1 MFVHQTMVYTISS
14 YSRGWQPS
22 YSRAMFVHQ
31 TMVPYHHI
39 QEGGSPHVQELCLYI
54 KQWYHIIIFKRVAAL
69 MFKSYVCTSNNGTIS
84 SYSRGWQP
92 SCSRAMFVHQTMVP
106 YHHIQEGGSPHVQEL
121 CLYIKQWYHI
131 IIFKRVAALMFKS
144 YVCTSNNGTISSYS
158 REWQPPY
165 SSGFAVRIVS
175 FNERDI
181 AHC

>member
-1 MFVHQTMVYTISS
+1 MFVHQTMVPYHHIQEGGSPHNYSRAMFVHQTMVPYQEGGSPHVQELCLYIKQWYHIIIFKRVAALMFKSYVCTSNNGTI
-14 YSRGWQPS
+14 SRGWQPS

-69 MFKSYVCTSNNGTIS
+69 MFKSCVCTSNS
-84 SYSRGWQP
+84 
-92 SCSRAMFVHQTMVP
+92 
-106 YHHIQEGGSPHVQEL
+106 
-121 CLYIKQWYHI
+121 
-131 IIFKRVAALMFKS
+131 
-144 YVCTSNNGTISSYS
+144 GTISSYS